1 MKWPLNWES
10 ACKNAEKADVI
21 LCLGSSLKVLKKY
34 SWLWQMDRS
43 KNKRPKIYIVN
54 LQWTPKDKNASLKIN
69 GKCDEVMKLVM
80 NFMNIKV
87 ASYNRIKDPIFF
99 HASLL
104 LREELHTVS
113 QPMLKGHSVVKI
125 ETEPKEDESDK
136 EQVSGEECENGKE
149 ENEQIKVEKE
159 EIMSEKEQGVE
170 QDRIAE
176 EKIVERRQFAEHEQ
190 ISQQEQIVKREQ
202 ITEPEQANQQEH
214 PHENGTMNV
223 ENSHKNDID
232 LKIEENNVIKQE
244 PVEIETKTNCKT
256 FEESLDNFIENR
268 KSENCQENAMEI
280 KPSEITCLEDKYSK
294 DCSNKNNDI
303 DIDIDV
309 DVKLPRGS
317 QIDRTGQNSSQCH
330 EISLQTHDKNKAI
343 NNDNNDEFT
352 QNNCTQISHNKSNS
366 DNGTENQIIK
376 SEHSIEN
383 GQKRDEG
390 KFLLKRCK
398 KNKFLL
404 RKKQILNSLFLNFR
418 LLEIV
423 NKLLSSN
430 RRGCAALV

>member
-1 MKWPLNWES
+1 MYTRFSSLITLGRLKWPLNWES

-69 GKCDEVMKLVM
+69 GKCDEVMKMVM

-87 ASYNRIKDPIFF
+87 ASYNRIKDPIFS

-170 QDRIAE
+170 DRIAQE
-176 EKIVERRQFAEHEQ
+176 EKIFERRQFAEHEQ
-190 ISQQEQIVKREQ
+190 ISQQEPTSQREQIVKREQ
-202 ITEPEQANQQEH
+202 ITEPEQANHQEH
-214 PHENGTMNV
+214 PHEKGTMNV

-256 FEESLDNFIENR
+256 FEDIDKSNESLDNFIENR
-268 KSENCQENAMEI
+268 KSENYQENAMEI

-366 DNGTENQIIK
+366 DNGTENHIIK

-398 KNKFLL
+398 KT
-404 RKKQILNSLFLNFR
+404 NFQ
-418 LLEIV
+418 
-423 NKLLSSN
+423 
-430 RRGCAALV
+430 